1 MNSKM
6 PNNSPQSAQ
15 QVDSPPFSGIPAV
28 PASAPPLTKHRGPLL
43 PLTGVRF
50 FAASYVIIL
59 HTRAGAVLTNHG
71 FVHLGRFL
79 ENGYLAVPLFFMLSG
94 FILAYNYRNQIQAR
108 SDAFRFWEA
117 RFARIWPAYLF
128 SLLCSSFPVS
138 NIPSPPLA
146 FATIFMVQAWNPFH
160 PEYAGV
166 WNFVCWT
173 LSVEAFFYLVF
184 PLLQKFTEKLQLRAL
199 KLFGLFIAFVGVAL
213 NTPSHT
219 LVTASVGMWT
229 YIPAPLIH
237 LPEFIAGVILGNL
250 FLVTRRQTPSLASKT
265 ISAPSESVSASVP
278 RKTRISGRT
287 ISWRTWL
294 GVLLCAVILSTALNN
309 WEGLVIPGFGLLLYG
324 LVTEQTFL
332 SWFLSTRALV
342 LGGEISYSMYLL
354 RTPLQKWIGMV
365 PGLHESLLVGVLYIP
380 LVLIPFSIATFYFVE
395 APARRLLR
403 RMFASIQARA

>member
-1 MNSKM
+1 MNSKT
-6 PNNSPQSAQ
+6 PSSPQPAEQ
-15 QVDSPPFSGIPAV
+15 IDSPPFSGIPAV
-28 PASAPPLTKHRGPLL
+28 PAASAPLTKHRGPLL

-50 FAASYVIIL
+50 FAASYVIVL

-108 SDAFRFWEA
+108 RDAFRFWEA

-199 KLFGLFIAFVGVAL
+199 ELFGLFIALVGVAL

-219 LVTASVGMWT
+219 LVTAPVGMWT

-250 FLVTRRQTPSLASKT
+250 FLVARGQTKLRASNPDP
-265 ISAPSESVSASVP
+265 AEPVSASAP
-278 RKTRISGRT
+278 RGRISSRT

-324 LVTEQTFL
+324 LVTERTFL

-380 LVLIPFSIATFYFVE
+380 FVLIPFSIATFYFVE

-403 RMFASIQARA
+403 RMFASMQARA

>member
-1 MNSKM
+1 
-6 PNNSPQSAQ
+6 
-15 QVDSPPFSGIPAV
+15 
-28 PASAPPLTKHRGPLL
+28 
-43 PLTGVRF
+43 LTGVRF
-50 FAASYVIIL
+50 FAASYVIVL
-59 HTRAGAVLTNHG
+59 HTRAGAVLAKHG
-71 FVHLGRFL
+71 FIHLGRFL
-79 ENGYLAVPLFFMLSG
+79 QNGYLAVPLFFMLSG

-138 NIPSPPLA
+138 NIPTPPLA

-160 PEYAGV
+160 PEYSGV

-199 KLFGLFIAFVGVAL
+199 ELFGLFIAVVGVAL

-219 LVTASVGMWT
+219 LVTAPVGMWT

-250 FLVTRRQTPSLASKT
+250 FLVARRQTKLSAG
-265 ISAPSESVSASVP
+265 ISSPPQPGSASVP
-278 RKTRISGRT
+278 PGARMSWRT
-287 ISWRTWL
+287 ISWRTHSWRTHSWRTWI
-294 GVLLCAVILSTALNN
+294 GVLLCAVILSTAANN

-324 LVTEQTFL
+324 LVTELTLL
-332 SWFLSTRALV
+332 SRFLSTRALV

-380 LVLIPFSIATFYFVE
+380 FVLIPFSIATFYFVE

-403 RMFASIQARA
+403 RMFASLQARA

>member
-1 MNSKM
+1 
-6 PNNSPQSAQ
+6 
-15 QVDSPPFSGIPAV
+15 
-28 PASAPPLTKHRGPLL
+28 
-43 PLTGVRF
+43 LTGVRF
-50 FAASYVIIL
+50 FAASYVIVL
-59 HTRAGAVLTNHG
+59 HTRAGVALTNRG
-71 FVHLGRFL
+71 FAHLGRFL

-94 FILAYNYRNQIQAR
+94 FILAYNYRNQIKAR

-128 SLLCSSFPVS
+128 SLLCSSYPVS

-146 FATIFMVQAWNPFH
+146 VATVFMVQAWNPFH

-173 LSVEAFFYLVF
+173 LSVEAFFYLLF
-184 PLLQKFTEKLQLRAL
+184 PWLQQFTEKLQLRAL
-199 KLFGLFIAFVGVAL
+199 ELFGLFIALLGIVF

-219 LVTASVGMWT
+219 LATTPVGVWT

-237 LPEFIAGVILGNL
+237 LPEFIAGIVLGNL
-250 FLVTRRQTPSLASKT
+250 FLVARRQIPSLTAKT
-265 ISAPSESVSASVP
+265 ISSSPGPASGP
-278 RKTRISGRT
+278 ARGAG

-324 LVTEQTFL
+324 LVTERTFL
-332 SWFLSTRALV
+332 SRFLSTRALV

-354 RTPLQKWIGMV
+354 RTPLQKWIWIF
-365 PGLHESLLVGVLYIP
+365 PTLHASLLVGVLYIP
-380 LVLIPFSIATFYFVE
+380 LILIPFSIATFYFVE

-403 RMFASIQARA
+403 RMFASLQARA